1 MVSRLQT
8 RKLRPG
14 AEKRLSFSVL
24 DSFFFFLTLNLH
36 YLSHKIFASW
46 ILKLRRAVK
55 MFKPSKF
62 SYDSE

>member
-1 MVSRLQT
+1 MISRLQM

-14 AEKRLSFSVL
+14 AEKRLSFSIL

-36 YLSHKIFASW
+36 CFSHKIFASW

-55 MFKPSKF
+55 RFKPSKF
-62 SYDSE
+62 SNDSE